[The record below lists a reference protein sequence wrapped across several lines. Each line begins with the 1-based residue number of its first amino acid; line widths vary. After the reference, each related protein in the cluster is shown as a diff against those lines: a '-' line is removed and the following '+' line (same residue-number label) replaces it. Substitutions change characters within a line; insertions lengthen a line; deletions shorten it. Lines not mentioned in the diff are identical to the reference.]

1 MRAAKVVT
9 HLVEHTS
16 AGLIGPIRRS
26 GVAGTSG
33 SPMITC
39 LHTHKPTIMVG
50 IDISAAQPASGQDS
64 DTTLIIGDAAS
75 RAHHCMVVSVTR
87 PRPKSHSVW
96 WRRVRA
102 HTHAHSPRARH
113 RQRWMRAAV
122 LVVQIVV
129 HISASGSDRLCMY

>member
-1 MRAAKVVT
+1 MRAAKIVT
-9 HLVEHTS
+9 HLAEHIS
-16 AGLIGPIRRS
+16 AGLIGPVQRS
-26 GVAGTSG
+26 GVAGTAG

-39 LHTHKPTIMVG
+39 LYTHKPTIMVG
-50 IDISAAQPASGQDS
+50 IDISAAQPTSGQDS
-64 DTTLIIGDAAS
+64 DTALIISDAAS
-75 RAHHCMVVSVTR
+75 RAHPRMVVSVTS